1 MSEPQQR
8 EGAES
13 EPTALLAHTA
23 LGPPDATE
31 TLILAHG
38 ILGSGRN
45 WRSFGQRLVAARRAL
60 RVVLVD
66 LRGHGDSHGLSGPAT
81 VDACATDLVA
91 LGAFL
96 ATQPPLTGTAAAR
109 ADAAVATHTM
119 VLVGHSFGGK
129 VCAAAAALW
138 PTPVRQL
145 WVLDA
150 PLGTRPP
157 QSLHA
162 PQQSEV
168 ETLVAALTQIPMPTQ
183 QRSDVATALK
193 TRGFSAALCA
203 WMTTN
208 VRREAAGY
216 VWRFDLDVVNELLAD
231 YYTADLW
238 PAFSLPRPGA
248 RHFLIRGDRSDRWT
262 PADIARLAALERA
275 GRARDIV
282 LENAG
287 HWLHADNPT
296 GLLQLMIHHL

>member
-1 MSEPQQR
+1 MSEQHPR
-8 EGAES
+8 A
-13 EPTALLAHTA
+13 TAALQSTTVLAHTL
-23 LGPPDATE
+23 LGSSVATE

-45 WRSFGQRLVAARRAL
+45 WRSFGQRLVASRPAL

-66 LRGHGDSHGLSGPAT
+66 LRGHGDSHGLPGPAT
-81 VDACATDLVA
+81 VDACAKDLIA

-96 ATQPPLTGTAAAR
+96 VTDTEPADVTASQVNA
-109 ADAAVATHTM
+109 AAVAHTT

-129 VCAAAAALW
+129 VSAAAAASW

-150 PLGTRPP
+150 PLGARPMP
-157 QSLHA
+157 SPGA
-162 PQQSEV
+162 PLQSEV
-168 ETLVAALTQIPMPTQ
+168 ETLVAALTRIPMPTP

-193 TRGFSAALCA
+193 NQGFSAALCA

-208 VRREAAGY
+208 VRREGAGY
-216 VWRFDLDVVNELLAD
+216 VWRFDLDVVQQLLAD
-231 YYTADLW
+231 YFKHDLW
-238 PAFSLPRPGA
+238 PAFSLPRPGT
-248 RHFLIRGDRSDRWT
+248 RHFVVRGDRSDRWT
-262 PADIARLAALERA
+262 PADIARLAALQRA

-296 GLLQLMIHHL
+296 GLLQLMLHHL